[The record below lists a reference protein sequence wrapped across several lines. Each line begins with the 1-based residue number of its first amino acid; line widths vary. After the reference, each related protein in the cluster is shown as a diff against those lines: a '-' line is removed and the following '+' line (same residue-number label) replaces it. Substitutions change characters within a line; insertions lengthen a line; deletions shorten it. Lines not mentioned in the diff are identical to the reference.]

1 MLSKRQARYPQMPR
15 SATERVSRLRSG
27 SRCIAIL
34 SPDAPALPFGYRRDS
49 SMVTFR
55 VATTGAPSPV
65 VAVVALAAIL
75 LTTFTA
81 LEDVEV

>member
-1 MLSKRQARYPQMPR
+1 
-15 SATERVSRLRSG
+15 
-27 SRCIAIL
+27 
-34 SPDAPALPFGYRRDS
+34 
-49 SMVTFR
+49 MVTLR

-75 LTTFTA
+75 LTTFAA

>member
-1 MLSKRQARYPQMPR
+1 MGGGRTIRRCRVARQIGCRACGLRAKRRIPPR
-15 SATERVSRLRSG
+15 A
-27 SRCIAIL
+27 
-34 SPDAPALPFGYRRDS
+34 ALPFGYRRDS
-49 SMVTFR
+49 SMVTLR

-75 LTTFTA
+75 LTTFAA